1 MTIEYRIEFD
11 ENGVTVRQSV
21 EEGPPDAKG
30 GTGRPDG
37 GNTGRPDGGSTG
49 RPDGGST
56 GRPDGGNTGRP
67 DGGGAGVRIGGQR
80 VIFFGP
86 TIVGFGDAGPRSVPF
101 EMIPKVFPEARR
113 K

>member
-11 ENGVTVRQSV
+11 ENGVTVRQSI
-21 EEGPPDAKG
+21 EEGPAGVRG

-37 GNTGRPDGGSTG
+37 GNTARPDGGSTG

-86 TIVGFGDAGPRSVPF
+86 TIVGLGDAPSSKAPVEF
-101 EMIPKVFPEARR
+101 IPKVFPEARR